1 MIYKIDNAMKTIR
14 LLITCAGGSVVPS
27 LIKCLKNS
35 VNFNY
40 ILVGVDS
47 VSAGQSKDILDS
59 YYLVPNGSDAEYDDK
74 LLEVALKERVD
85 FILPGSD
92 EEALSISKNIN
103 KFNDLGITAIVSNID
118 TLELIS
124 NKLETYKVLS
134 KHGLRIPEYEVV
146 NSIEEIKKSLD
157 KYQYPQKTVICK
169 PSSGRGGRGLYVFKG
184 KDSPPF
190 WLGSGMRES
199 RVDKEELTDELL
211 AKALYKDG
219 LVMPALTAPAYDVDV
234 MAVEG
239 SAKGVVVRER
249 INPSGVPFKGNKV
262 LNHKT
267 IEDYCVEIARI
278 LNLDGLH
285 DIDLMTNSKG
295 EPCIIEVNPR
305 PSGSMAASLTAG
317 IPIIDI
323 AILTLLGEKIPNIY
337 LESDVT
343 VLLDDND
350 IMNISI

>member
-1 MIYKIDNAMKTIR
+1 MRTIR
-14 LLITCAGGSVVPS
+14 LLITCIGGSTVPS

-35 VNFNY
+35 GNFNY

-47 VSAGQSKDILDS
+47 VSAGQSKDTLDS
-59 YYLVPNGSDAEYDDK
+59 YYQVPNGSDAEYNDK

-103 KFNDLGITAIVSNID
+103 KFNDSGITAIVSNID

-146 NSIEEIKKSLD
+146 NSIEEIKKSLG
-157 KYQYPQKTVICK
+157 KYQYPQKTVISK
-169 PSSGRGGRGLYVFKG
+169 PSNGRGGRGLYVFKG
-184 KDSPPF
+184 EDSPPS

-199 RVDKEELTDELL
+199 RVDKEGFTDELL
-211 AKALYKDG
+211 KKAVYKDG
-219 LVMPALTAPAYDVDV
+219 LVMPALTVPAYDVDV

-239 SAKGVVVRER
+239 NVKTVVVRER
-249 INPSGVPFKGNKV
+249 INPSGIPFQGNKV
-262 LNHKT
+262 LNNKA

-285 DIDLMTNSKG
+285 DIDLMTNSEG
-295 EPCIIEVNPR
+295 EPCIVEVNPR
-305 PSGSMAASLTAG
+305 PSGSLAASLTAG
-317 IPIIDI
+317 IPVIDI
-323 AILTLLGEKIPNIY
+323 AILALLGEKVPNICIK
-337 LESDVT
+337 SDIT
-343 VLLDDND
+343 VLIDVNN
-350 IMNISI
+350 IMNVST

>member
-1 MIYKIDNAMKTIR
+1 MRTIR
-14 LLITCAGGSVVPS
+14 LLITCIGGSTVPS

-35 VNFNY
+35 GNFNY

-47 VSAGQSKDILDS
+47 VSAGQSKDTLDS
-59 YYLVPNGSDAEYDDK
+59 YYQVPNGSDAEYNDK

-103 KFNDLGITAIVSNID
+103 KFNDSGITAIVSNID

-146 NSIEEIKKSLD
+146 NSIEEIKKSLG
-157 KYQYPQKTVICK
+157 KYQYPQKTVISK
-169 PSSGRGGRGLYVFKG
+169 PSNGRGGRGLYVFKG
-184 KDSPPF
+184 EDSPPS

-199 RVDKEELTDELL
+199 RVDKEGFTDELL
-211 AKALYKDG
+211 KKAVYKDG
-219 LVMPALTAPAYDVDV
+219 LVMPALTVPAYDVDV

-239 SAKGVVVRER
+239 SVKTVVVRER
-249 INPSGVPFKGNKV
+249 INPSGIPFQGNKV
-262 LNHKT
+262 LNNKA

-285 DIDLMTNSKG
+285 DIDLMTNSEG
-295 EPCIIEVNPR
+295 EPCIVEVNPR
-305 PSGSMAASLTAG
+305 PSGSLAASLTAG
-317 IPIIDI
+317 IPVIDI
-323 AILTLLGEKIPNIY
+323 AILALLGEKVPNICIK
-337 LESDVT
+337 SDIT
-343 VLLDDND
+343 VLIDVNN
-350 IMNISI
+350 IMNVST

>member
-1 MIYKIDNAMKTIR
+1 MRTIR
-14 LLITCAGGSVVPS
+14 LLITCIGGSTVPS

-35 VNFNY
+35 GNFNY

-59 YYLVPNGSDAEYDDK
+59 YYQVPNGGDAEYNDK

-103 KFNDLGITAIVSNID
+103 KFNDSGITAIVSNID

-146 NSIEEIKKSLD
+146 NSIEEIKKSLG
-157 KYQYPQKTVICK
+157 KYQYPQKTVISK
-169 PSSGRGGRGLYVFKG
+169 PSNGRGGRGLYVFKG
-184 KDSPPF
+184 EDSPPS

-199 RVDKEELTDELL
+199 RVDKEGFTDELL
-211 AKALYKDG
+211 KKAVYKDG
-219 LVMPALTAPAYDVDV
+219 LVMPALTVPAYDVDV

-239 SAKGVVVRER
+239 SVKTVVVRER
-249 INPSGVPFKGNKV
+249 INPSGIPFQGNKV
-262 LNHKT
+262 LNNKA

-285 DIDLMTNSKG
+285 DIDLMTNSEG
-295 EPCIIEVNPR
+295 EPCIVEVNPR
-305 PSGSMAASLTAG
+305 PSGSLAASLTAG
-317 IPIIDI
+317 IPVIDI
-323 AILTLLGEKIPNIY
+323 AILALLGEKVPNICIK
-337 LESDVT
+337 SDIT
-343 VLLDDND
+343 VLIDVNN
-350 IMNISI
+350 IMNVST

>member
-1 MIYKIDNAMKTIR
+1 M
-14 LLITCAGGSVVPS
+14 PS

-35 VNFNY
+35 GNFNY

-59 YYLVPNGSDAEYDDK
+59 YYQVPNGSDVEYNDK

-103 KFNDLGITAIVSNID
+103 KFNDSGITAIVSNID

-146 NSIEEIKKSLD
+146 NSIEEIKKSLG
-157 KYQYPQKTVICK
+157 KYQYPQKTVISK
-169 PSSGRGGRGLYVFKG
+169 PSNGRGGRGLHVFKG
-184 KDSPPF
+184 EDAPPS
-190 WLGSGMRES
+190 WLGNGMRES
-199 RVDKEELTDELL
+199 RVDKEGFTDELL
-211 AKALYKDG
+211 KKAVYKDG
-219 LVMPALTAPAYDVDV
+219 LVMPALTVPAYDVDV

-239 SAKGVVVRER
+239 NVKTVVVRER
-249 INPSGVPFKGNKV
+249 INPSGIPFQGNKII
-262 LNHKT
+262 NNKA
-267 IEDYCVEIARI
+267 IEEYCVEIARI

-285 DIDLMTNSKG
+285 DIDLMTNSEG
-295 EPCIIEVNPR
+295 EPCIVEVNPR
-305 PSGSMAASLTAG
+305 PSGSLAASLTAG
-317 IPIIDI
+317 IPVIDI
-323 AILTLLGEKIPNIY
+323 AILALLGEKVPNMCIK
-337 LESDVT
+337 SDIT
-343 VLLDDND
+343 VSIDVNN
-350 IMNISI
+350 IMSVST

>member
-1 MIYKIDNAMKTIR
+1 MRTIR
-14 LLITCAGGSVVPS
+14 LLITCIGGSTVPS

-35 VNFNY
+35 GNFNY

-59 YYLVPNGSDAEYDDK
+59 YYQVPNGSDAEYNDK

-103 KFNDLGITAIVSNID
+103 KFNDSGITAIVSNID

-146 NSIEEIKKSLD
+146 NSIEEIKKSLG
-157 KYQYPQKTVICK
+157 KYQYPQKTVISK
-169 PSSGRGGRGLYVFKG
+169 PSNGRGGRGLYVFKG
-184 KDSPPF
+184 EDSPPS

-199 RVDKEELTDELL
+199 RVDKEGFTDELL
-211 AKALYKDG
+211 KKAVYKDG
-219 LVMPALTAPAYDVDV
+219 LVMPALTVPAYDVDV

-239 SAKGVVVRER
+239 SVKTVVVRER
-249 INPSGVPFKGNKV
+249 INPSGIPFQGNKV
-262 LNHKT
+262 LNNKA

-285 DIDLMTNSKG
+285 DIDLMTNSEG
-295 EPCIIEVNPR
+295 EPCIVEVNPR
-305 PSGSMAASLTAG
+305 PSGSLAASLTAG
-317 IPIIDI
+317 IPVIDI
-323 AILTLLGEKIPNIY
+323 AILALLGEKVPNICIK
-337 LESDVT
+337 SDIT
-343 VLLDDND
+343 VLIDVNN
-350 IMNISI
+350 IMNVST

>member
-1 MIYKIDNAMKTIR
+1 MRTIR
-14 LLITCAGGSVVPS
+14 LLITCIGGSTVPS

-35 VNFNY
+35 GNFNY

-59 YYLVPNGSDAEYDDK
+59 YYQVPNGSDAEYNDK

-103 KFNDLGITAIVSNID
+103 KFNDSGITAIVSNID

-146 NSIEEIKKSLD
+146 NSIEEIKKSLG
-157 KYQYPQKTVICK
+157 KYQYPQKTVISK
-169 PSSGRGGRGLYVFKG
+169 PSNGRGGRGLYVFKG
-184 KDSPPF
+184 EDSPPS

-199 RVDKEELTDELL
+199 RVDKEGFTEELL
-211 AKALYKDG
+211 KKAVYKDG
-219 LVMPALTAPAYDVDV
+219 LVMPALTVPAYDVDV

-239 SAKGVVVRER
+239 SVKTVVVRER
-249 INPSGVPFKGNKV
+249 INPSGIPFQGNKV
-262 LNHKT
+262 LNNKA

-285 DIDLMTNSKG
+285 DIDLMTNSEG
-295 EPCIIEVNPR
+295 EPCIVEVNPR
-305 PSGSMAASLTAG
+305 PSGSLAASLTAG
-317 IPIIDI
+317 IPVIDI
-323 AILTLLGEKIPNIY
+323 AILALLGEKVPNICIK
-337 LESDVT
+337 SDIT
-343 VLLDDND
+343 VLIDVNN
-350 IMNISI
+350 IMNVST